1 MNGAARNRVL
11 RSIETDSGNR
21 CVDIF
26 VRPDGSAGFEE
37 YRRDSEDGRGWF
49 PVGFHAAYVYATESA
64 ALDAA
69 LDAVSWLRDVVA
81 AEK

>member
-1 MNGAARNRVL
+1 MNSSARNKVL
-11 RSIETDSGNR
+11 RSIEIDAGNR

-26 VRPDGSAGFEE
+26 MRSDGSVGFEE

-49 PVGFHAAYVYATESA
+49 PVGFHSAQVYATETA

-69 LDAVSWLRDVVA
+69 LEAVSWLRDVVA
-81 AEK
+81 EK

>member
-1 MNGAARNRVL
+1 VGGGVEDKVL

-26 VRPDGSAGFEE
+26 LRPDGSVGFEE

-49 PVGFHAAYVYATESA
+49 PVGFYSAHVYATEAA

-69 LDAVSWLRDVVA
+69 RETVSWLREVVA
-81 AEK
+81 AK

>member
-1 MNGAARNRVL
+1 MNDGARNRVL
-11 RSIETDSGNR
+11 RSIENDSGNL

-26 VRPDGSAGFEE
+26 LRPDGSAGFEE

-49 PVGFHAAYVYATESA
+49 PVGFYAAHVYATEAA

-69 LDAVSWLRDVVA
+69 LESVSWLREVVA
-81 AEK
+81 AK